1 MIRCPRRSGN
11 PVTPGRPQP
20 NINKDPDKVTRGPK
34 IVLLIILYFCP
45 GITRSWGYPTVHLSP
60 TYFCLTR
67 LAAALLLGQHVET
80 AGYWCKRTDMDP
92 PPGGGGGSFYHDV
105 ASEYRMLDSSS
116 VVGLRGSGYLKTC
129 IGHNIGLQAPGRIS
143 ISLSQIYTPG
153 RKISSSNYSERT
165 YTAWGRVGASG
176 ERVAWGAR
184 GMAWS

>member
-1 MIRCPRRSGN
+1 
-11 PVTPGRPQP
+11 
-20 NINKDPDKVTRGPK
+20 
-34 IVLLIILYFCP
+34 
-45 GITRSWGYPTVHLSP
+45 
-60 TYFCLTR
+60 
-67 LAAALLLGQHVET
+67 
-80 AGYWCKRTDMDP
+80 
-92 PPGGGGGSFYHDV
+92 
-105 ASEYRMLDSSS
+105 MLDSSS